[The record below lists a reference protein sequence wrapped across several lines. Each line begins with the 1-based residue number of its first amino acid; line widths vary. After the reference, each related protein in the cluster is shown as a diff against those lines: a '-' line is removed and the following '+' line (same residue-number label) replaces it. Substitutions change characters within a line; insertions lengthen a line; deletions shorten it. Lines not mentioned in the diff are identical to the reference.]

1 MPKSIIWYIG
11 VETRLRK
18 LEKKNV
24 RIQWIFGVVIEDHIE
39 GKNSWMVEHLQVLNW
54 ILLTS
59 TPSDALST

>member
-39 GKNSWMVEHLQVLNW
+39 GKNS
-54 ILLTS
+54 
-59 TPSDALST
+59 